1 MDTVF
6 ILGLRATSVIGC
18 YDWER
23 DIRQTLVIDLK
34 LKADFARA
42 AETDALTDAL
52 DYAAISKRVIA
63 VCDESRF
70 QLLEALAEHL
80 ATLKGASLSVDAP
93 AEDAGPSQAEL
104 TPSLSVDFCVPAQT
118 DSAVPARTVTSRA
131 ASPSVD
137 PSEVG
142 SGQAAPW
149 HGGFAQSS
157 PQPLSEEQAVPQA
170 LSVVLSA
177 ETRTESGVP
186 AQTVPAR
193 TEFPSVDP
201 S

>member
-6 ILGLRATSVIGC
+6 ISGLRASSVIGC

-80 ATLKGASLSVDAP
+80 ATLLLTEFSI
-93 AEDAGPSQAEL
+93 AGLQM
-104 TPSLSVDFCVPAQT
+104 
-118 DSAVPARTVTSRA
+118 TVTKPGAVEA
-131 ASPSVD
+131 AD
-137 PSEVG
+137 GVG
-142 SGQAAPW
+142 
-149 HGGFAQSS
+149 
-157 PQPLSEEQAVPQA
+157 
-170 LSVVLSA
+170 VVI
-177 ETRTESGVP
+177 ERP
-186 AQTVPAR
+186 
-193 TEFPSVDP
+193 
-201 S
+201 